1 MSIEAA
7 SRDQKRLA
15 SRAFMPYPTVALA
28 AARHGP
34 LAGLSF
40 AVKDLFDVAG
50 YPTSGGQPM
59 LLAMSGIKT
68 CSSPVVTQL
77 LDAGAQFVGK
87 TITDELAFSLNGQN
101 AHFGDPINPHAPDRI
116 SGGSSSGSASA
127 VAHGLCDIGIGSDTG
142 GSVRAPAN
150 HCGLI
155 GIRTSHGLVSLE
167 HAVAFAPSLDS
178 CGWFAS
184 DIDVFIKASEVLLQ
198 APVCQTALLGPI
210 NKPRWMLGS
219 HWWSAL
225 APEVGKAHQAAM
237 QGIGNAIEQA
247 GQALLS
253 FDIDFPA
260 FGATRLDDL
269 VLAFRQIQ
277 GFEAWQCDGALI
289 QDYALSLGPGV
300 AERFAWASQVSEADY
315 IKASKLR
322 EAFANWMQGQLAD
335 DGLLIVPTMPDVAP
349 LRQADSASLDQ
360 YRASAMRML
369 CVAGLCRLPQINLP
383 LSQRLGAPLGLSLIG
398 PAASDLALLP
408 WAKFLM
414 QAGTRLDH
422 AAP

>member
-7 SRDQKRLA
+7 SRDHKRLA
-15 SRAFMPYPTVALA
+15 SRAFMPYPKVALA

-59 LLAMSGIKT
+59 LLAMSGNKT

-87 TITDELAFSLNGQN
+87 TITDELAFSINGQN

-198 APVCQTALLGPI
+198 APVCQTALLGPL

-219 HWWSAL
+219 DWWSAL

-315 IKASKLR
+315 I
-322 EAFANWMQGQLAD
+322 
-335 DGLLIVPTMPDVAP
+335 
-349 LRQADSASLDQ
+349 
-360 YRASAMRML
+360 
-369 CVAGLCRLPQINLP
+369 
-383 LSQRLGAPLGLSLIG
+383 
-398 PAASDLALLP
+398 
-408 WAKFLM
+408 
-414 QAGTRLDH
+414 
-422 AAP
+422 

>member
-1 MSIEAA
+1 
-7 SRDQKRLA
+7 
-15 SRAFMPYPTVALA
+15 
-28 AARHGP
+28 
-34 LAGLSF
+34 
-40 AVKDLFDVAG
+40 
-50 YPTSGGQPM
+50 
-59 LLAMSGIKT
+59 
-68 CSSPVVTQL
+68 
-77 LDAGAQFVGK
+77 
-87 TITDELAFSLNGQN
+87 
-101 AHFGDPINPHAPDRI
+101 
-116 SGGSSSGSASA
+116 
-127 VAHGLCDIGIGSDTG
+127 
-142 GSVRAPAN
+142 
-150 HCGLI
+150 
-155 GIRTSHGLVSLE
+155 
-167 HAVAFAPSLDS
+167 
-178 CGWFAS
+178 
-184 DIDVFIKASEVLLQ
+184 
-198 APVCQTALLGPI
+198 
-210 NKPRWMLGS
+210 
-219 HWWSAL
+219 
-225 APEVGKAHQAAM
+225 
-237 QGIGNAIEQA
+237 
-247 GQALLS
+247 LLS

-260 FGATRLDDL
+260 FGATGLDDL

>member
-1 MSIEAA
+1 
-7 SRDQKRLA
+7 
-15 SRAFMPYPTVALA
+15 
-28 AARHGP
+28 
-34 LAGLSF
+34 
-40 AVKDLFDVAG
+40 
-50 YPTSGGQPM
+50 
-59 LLAMSGIKT
+59 
-68 CSSPVVTQL
+68 
-77 LDAGAQFVGK
+77 
-87 TITDELAFSLNGQN
+87 
-101 AHFGDPINPHAPDRI
+101 
-116 SGGSSSGSASA
+116 
-127 VAHGLCDIGIGSDTG
+127 
-142 GSVRAPAN
+142 
-150 HCGLI
+150 
-155 GIRTSHGLVSLE
+155 
-167 HAVAFAPSLDS
+167 VAFAPSLDS

-219 HWWSAL
+219 DWWSAL

>member
-1 MSIEAA
+1 MSIETVA
-7 SRDQKRLA
+7 RDHKRLA
-15 SRAFMPYPTVALA
+15 SRAFMPYPSVALA

-59 LLAMSGIKT
+59 LLAMSGNKT

-87 TITDELAFSLNGQN
+87 TITDELAFSINGQN

-210 NKPRWMLGS
+210 SKPRWMLGS
-219 HWWSAL
+219 DWWSAL

-260 FGATRLDDL
+260 FGATGLDDL

>member
-7 SRDQKRLA
+7 SRDHKRLA

-87 TITDELAFSLNGQN
+87 TITDELAFSINGQN

-210 NKPRWMLGS
+210 SKPRWMLGS

-260 FGATRLDDL
+260 FGAARLDDL

>member
-1 MSIEAA
+1 
-7 SRDQKRLA
+7 
-15 SRAFMPYPTVALA
+15 MPYPSVVLA

-87 TITDELAFSLNGQN
+87 TITDELAFSINGQN

-198 APVCQTALLGPI
+198 APVCQTALLGPL

-219 HWWSAL
+219 DWWSAL

-260 FGATRLDDL
+260 FGATRLDEL

-414 QAGTRLDH
+414 HSGTRLDH

>member
-87 TITDELAFSLNGQN
+87 TITDELAFSINGQN

-198 APVCQTALLGPI
+198 APFCQTALLGPI

-219 HWWSAL
+219 DWWSAL

-383 LSQRLGAPLGLSLIG
+383 LSRRLGAPLGLSLIG
-398 PAASDLALLP
+398 PAGSDLALLP

>member
-7 SRDQKRLA
+7 SRDHKRLA

-87 TITDELAFSLNGQN
+87 TITDELAFSINGQN

-198 APVCQTALLGPI
+198 APVSQTALLGPI

-349 LRQADSASLDQ
+349 LRQAESASLDQ

>member
-68 CSSPVVTQL
+68 CSTPVVTQL

-87 TITDELAFSLNGQN
+87 TITDELAFSINGQN

-198 APVCQTALLGPI
+198 APFCQTALLGPI

-219 HWWSAL
+219 DWWSAL

-414 QAGTRLDH
+414 HSGTRLDH

>member
-87 TITDELAFSLNGQN
+87 TITDELAFSINGQN

-184 DIDVFIKASEVLLQ
+184 DIDVFVKASEVLLQ
-198 APVCQTALLGPI
+198 TPVCQTPLLGPI

-219 HWWSAL
+219 DWWSAL

-260 FGATRLDDL
+260 FGATGLDDL

-414 QAGTRLDH
+414 HAGTRLDH

>member
-7 SRDQKRLA
+7 SRDHKRLA

-87 TITDELAFSLNGQN
+87 TITDELAFSINGQN

-210 NKPRWMLGS
+210 SKPRWMLGS

-383 LSQRLGAPLGLSLIG
+383 LSRRLGAPLGLSLIG

>member
-87 TITDELAFSLNGQN
+87 TITDELAFSINGQN

-184 DIDVFIKASEVLLQ
+184 DIDVFVKASEVLLQ
-198 APVCQTALLGPI
+198 TPVCQTPLLGPI

-219 HWWSAL
+219 DWWSAL

>member
-68 CSSPVVTQL
+68 CSTPVVTQL

-87 TITDELAFSLNGQN
+87 TITDELAFSINGQN

-219 HWWSAL
+219 DWWSAL

-383 LSQRLGAPLGLSLIG
+383 LSQHLGAPLGLSLIG

>member
-87 TITDELAFSLNGQN
+87 TITDELAFSINGQN

-210 NKPRWMLGS
+210 SKPRWMLGS

-414 QAGTRLDH
+414 HSGTRLDH

>member
-87 TITDELAFSLNGQN
+87 TITDELAFSINGQN

-369 CVAGLCRLPQINLP
+369 CIAGLCRLPQINLP

>member
-7 SRDQKRLA
+7 SRDHKRLA

-87 TITDELAFSLNGQN
+87 TITDELAFSINGQN

-198 APVCQTALLGPI
+198 APFCQTALLGPI

-219 HWWSAL
+219 DWWSAL

-289 QDYALSLGPGV
+289 QEYALSLGPGV

-383 LSQRLGAPLGLSLIG
+383 LSRRLGAPLGLSLIG
-398 PAASDLALLP
+398 PAGSDLALLP

>member
-87 TITDELAFSLNGQN
+87 TITDELAFSINGQN

-198 APVCQTALLGPI
+198 APFCQTALLGPI

-219 HWWSAL
+219 DWWSAL

-289 QDYALSLGPGV
+289 QEYALSLGPGV

>member
-7 SRDQKRLA
+7 SRDHKRLA

-28 AARHGP
+28 AARQGP

-87 TITDELAFSLNGQN
+87 TITDELAFSINGQN

-198 APVCQTALLGPI
+198 APVCQTALLGPL

-219 HWWSAL
+219 DWWSAL

-260 FGATRLDDL
+260 FGATRLDEL

>member
-7 SRDQKRLA
+7 SRDHKRLA

-87 TITDELAFSLNGQN
+87 TITDELAFSINGQN

-219 HWWSAL
+219 DWWSAL

-253 FDIDFPA
+253 FDIDLPA

-414 QAGTRLDH
+414 HSGTRLDH

>member
-7 SRDQKRLA
+7 SRDHKRLA

-87 TITDELAFSLNGQN
+87 TITDELAFSINGQN

-210 NKPRWMLGS
+210 SKPRWMLGS
-219 HWWSAL
+219 DWWSAL

-398 PAASDLALLP
+398 PAGSDLALLP

>member
-15 SRAFMPYPTVALA
+15 SRAFMPYPTVGLA

-77 LDAGAQFVGK
+77 LDAGAQFMGK
-87 TITDELAFSLNGQN
+87 TITDELAFSINGQN

-219 HWWSAL
+219 DWWSAL

-247 GQALLS
+247 GQALSS

-260 FGATRLDDL
+260 FGATGLDDL

-383 LSQRLGAPLGLSLIG
+383 LSQRLGVPLGLSLIG

-414 QAGTRLDH
+414 QVGTRLDH

>member
-1 MSIEAA
+1 MSIETVA
-7 SRDQKRLA
+7 RDHKRLA
-15 SRAFMPYPTVALA
+15 SRAFMPYPSVALA
-28 AARHGP
+28 AASHGP

-68 CSSPVVTQL
+68 CSTPVVTQL

-87 TITDELAFSLNGQN
+87 TITDELAFSINGQN

-150 HCGLI
+150 QTRII

-219 HWWSAL
+219 DWWSAL

-360 YRASAMRML
+360 YRAAAMRML

-383 LSQRLGAPLGLSLIG
+383 LSQHLGAPLGLSLIG
-398 PAASDLALLP
+398 PAGSDLALLP

-414 QAGTRLDH
+414 HSGTRLDH

>member
-87 TITDELAFSLNGQN
+87 TITDELAFSINGQN

-198 APVCQTALLGPI
+198 APVCQTALLGPL

-219 HWWSAL
+219 DWWSAL

-360 YRASAMRML
+360 YRASAMRMF

>member
-7 SRDQKRLA
+7 SRDHKRLA

-87 TITDELAFSLNGQN
+87 TITDELAFSINGQN

-210 NKPRWMLGS
+210 SKPRWMLGS

-383 LSQRLGAPLGLSLIG
+383 LSRRLGAPLGLSLIG
-398 PAASDLALLP
+398 PAGSDLALLP

>member
-87 TITDELAFSLNGQN
+87 TITDELAFSINGQN

-210 NKPRWMLGS
+210 SKPRWMLGS

>member
-7 SRDQKRLA
+7 SRDHKRLA

-68 CSSPVVTQL
+68 CSTPVVTQL

-87 TITDELAFSLNGQN
+87 TITDELAFSINGQN

-219 HWWSAL
+219 DWWSAL

-369 CVAGLCRLPQINLP
+369 CIAGLCRLPQINLP